1 MKKPGTIVLVLILL
15 VTAVA
20 IGLWMWSNEHP
31 GFISEPYVPGHRES
45 EPISCGR
52 IVSMAPSI
60 TETLFAL
67 GLGADIV
74 GVSRYCNY
82 PPEAKRKTDIG
93 GFFDP
98 NYEAIIALSPS
109 VVMVL
114 PSHADQ
120 MAELLQL
127 DLRLLEVNQ
136 TKLGD
141 IQRSVSQLGEV
152 CGVEKAAAT
161 LEAALSDVETRITRQ
176 VTGLP
181 RPGVL
186 IVVDREMGTGTIRE
200 VFVAGKNTFYDDLVR
215 QAGGLNVY
223 AGKLV
228 EYPTLSAEG
237 IVRVNPQVIVE
248 IVPQLAQT
256 DLSKEVVAR
265 DWDSL
270 PELNAVRDRRIF
282 IFTESYVAV
291 PGPRYV
297 LLLEQLARVI
307 HPEVDWDGD
316 E

>member
-1 MKKPGTIVLVLILL
+1 MVLIL
-15 VTAVA
+15 VVSG
-20 IGLWMWSNEHP
+20 IGIGSWIWSSNDYELLSPAYAP
-31 GFISEPYVPGHRES
+31 GQRQSEPR
-45 EPISCGR
+45 SCAR

-67 GLGADIV
+67 GLGANVV

-82 PPEAKRKTDIG
+82 PPGVKQKADVG

-98 NYEAIIALSPS
+98 NYEAIVSLAPT

-120 MAELLQL
+120 MVQLLQL
-127 DLRLLEVNQ
+127 DLQLLEVNQ

-141 IQRSVSQLGEV
+141 IQRSVNQLGKI
-152 CGVEKAAAT
+152 CGVEQAATRLAAA
-161 LEAALSDVETRITRQ
+161 LGGVEERITRK
-176 VTGLP
+176 VSGLP

-200 VFVAGKNTFYDDLVR
+200 VFVAGKNTFYDDLVK
-215 QAGGLNVY
+215 QAGGQNVY

-228 EYPTLSAEG
+228 EYPTLTAEG

-248 IVPQLAQT
+248 IVPQLAKT
-256 DLSKEVVAR
+256 ELSKDVVTR

-270 PELNAVRDRRIF
+270 PELNAVRDKRIF
-282 IFTESYVAV
+282 IFTESHVAV

-297 LLLEQLARVI
+297 LLLEQFARVM